1 MVPFA
6 GWDMPVQYGDGIV
19 HEVGK
24 VRSFAGMFDVSH
36 MARFEVFGPESGRF
50 LDAVLSQPASKLR
63 HGQARYHV
71 ICNEQGGIID
81 DAIVYNL
88 RRNRYLLVANA
99 GNASAVWHWISGQLE
114 STAYD
119 VQLRDITDRI
129 AMIALQGPEA
139 VRIAT
144 EISDD
149 DASEIRRYH
158 VGELTIDRE
167 RMLLARTGYTG
178 EDGFEIMCDADHA
191 PTIWYILREWG
202 VALCGLGSRDV
213 LRLEAGMLLH
223 GTDMSVETNPYEVGL
238 GWTVTPDRDG
248 YVARDALLSI
258 RDSNLPRKLTG
269 FKLTGRGIARH
280 GHDVYADDVKIGTV
294 TSGTFSP
301 TLKSAIGLAMVDAA
315 HAEPGVRITVDVRG
329 RMVEGVTVRP
339 PFYKRG

>member
-1 MVPFA
+1 MVPFV
-6 GWDMPVQYGDGIV
+6 GWHMPVQYADGIV

-24 VRSFAGMFDVSH
+24 VRSCAGMFDVSH
-36 MARFEVFGPESGRF
+36 MARFEVLGPESGRF

-63 HGQARYHV
+63 HGQAKYHV

-81 DAIVYNL
+81 DAIVYNIQ
-88 RRNRYLLVANA
+88 RHRYLLVANA
-99 GNASAVWHWISGQLE
+99 GNASDVWDWLSGQLE
-114 STAYD
+114 SAAYD
-119 VQLRDITDRI
+119 AQLRDITDKV

-139 VRIAT
+139 VRIT
-144 EISDD
+144 SEISDG

-167 RMLLARTGYTG
+167 RMLVARTGYTG
-178 EDGFEIMCDADHA
+178 EDGFEIMCDVDHA

-202 VALCGLGSRDV
+202 AASCGLGSRDV

-223 GTDMSVETNPYEVGL
+223 GTDMSVATNPYEVGL
-238 GWTVTPDRDG
+238 GWTVTPDRAE
-248 YVARDALLSI
+248 YVARDALMSI
-258 RDSNLPRKLTG
+258 RDSDLPRKLTG

-280 GHDVYADDVKIGTV
+280 GHDVYADGTKVGTV

-301 TLKSAIGLAMVDAA
+301 TLKSAIGLAMVDAEHVA
-315 HAEPGVRITVDVRG
+315 PGRQITVDVRG
-329 RMVEGVTVRP
+329 RMVDSVTVKP

>member
-6 GWDMPVQYGDGIV
+6 GWDMPVQYADGIV

-36 MARFEVFGPESGRF
+36 MARFEVLGPESGRF
-50 LDAVLSQPASKLR
+50 LDAVLSQPASKLQ
-63 HGQARYHV
+63 HGQAKYHV
-71 ICNEQGGIID
+71 ICNEHGGIID
-81 DAIVYNL
+81 DAIVYNIQ
-88 RRNRYLLVANA
+88 RNRYLLVANA
-99 GNASAVWHWISGQLE
+99 GNASEVWAWLSGQLE
-114 STAYD
+114 SAAYD
-119 VQLRDITDRI
+119 AQLRDITDKI

-139 VRIAT
+139 VRIT
-144 EISDD
+144 SEISDG

-167 RMLLARTGYTG
+167 RMLVARTGYTG

-202 VALCGLGSRDV
+202 AASCGLGSRDV

-248 YVARDALLSI
+248 YVARGALMSI
-258 RDSNLPRKLTG
+258 RDSDLPRKLTG
-269 FKLTGRGIARH
+269 FTLTGRGIARH
-280 GHDVYADDVKIGTV
+280 GHDVYAEGTKIGTV

-301 TLKSAIGLAMVDAA
+301 TLKSAIGLAMVDVA
-315 HAEPGVRITVDVRG
+315 HTAPDTQITVDVRG
-329 RMVEGVTVRP
+329 RMVDGVTARP
-339 PFYKRG
+339 PFYRRG